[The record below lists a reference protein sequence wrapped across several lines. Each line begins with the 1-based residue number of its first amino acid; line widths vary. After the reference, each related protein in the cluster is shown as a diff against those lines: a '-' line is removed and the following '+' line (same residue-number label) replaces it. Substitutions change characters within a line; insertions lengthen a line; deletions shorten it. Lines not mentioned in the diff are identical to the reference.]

1 MDEVKNIDAEQK
13 ERRLRESLNRP
24 IEHETT
30 QYIVTQ
36 LGGEQY
42 GIDIKYISN
51 IIRMSKIT
59 RVPKVSNYIKGVI
72 NVRGVVIPTLSL
84 RLKMGLEDD
93 EITKKTRIIILTLE
107 QHESIGILVDEVKE
121 VVTLDEEHIER
132 MGYEK
137 DEKDRFLSGV
147 GKADGRLI
155 SLLDITSVLADVVDA

>member
-1 MDEVKNIDAEQK
+1 MDEVKVMDEQK
-13 ERRLRESLNRP
+13 RNESLNRP
-24 IEHETT
+24 VEYETT
-30 QYIVTQ
+30 QFIVTQ

-72 NVRGVVIPTLSL
+72 NVRGVVIPTISL
-84 RLKMGLEDD
+84 RLKMGLPEDQ
-93 EITKKTRIIILTLE
+93 ITKKTRIIILTLE
-107 QHESIGILVDEVKE
+107 QHESIGVLVDEVKE

-137 DEKDRFLSGV
+137 DDKERFLSGV
-147 GKADGRLI
+147 GKADGKLI
-155 SLLDITSVLADVVDA
+155 SLLDITSVLGEVIDV